1 MNNPGE
7 EPRDAF
13 ATGASRMCRRAWWV
27 FLIGGIASVA
37 FGILA
42 FVNPGV
48 ALLVLAMVFAAFI
61 LVDGAANIWGALQ
74 NRGRDGWVAVL
85 IFGALG
91 VLVGAYALM
100 APPVSML
107 ALIYVIAFFAL
118 TTGLISLYL
127 GWQIRKEITNEWILY
142 VSGALSVLFA
152 LLVLFRPGIGGV
164 AIVYMIAT
172 WAIIVGLLRIMFA
185 FFIRRVGR
193 ELDA

>member
-1 MNNPGE
+1 MNDPN
-7 EPRDAF
+7 RDSQDVLAQ
-13 ATGASRMCRRAWWV
+13 GASRLCRRAWWV

-42 FVNPGV
+42 FFNPGL

-85 IFGALG
+85 LFGALG
-91 VLVGAYALM
+91 VLVGAYALTV
-100 APPVSML
+100 PPVSML

-118 TTGLISLYL
+118 ATGMISLYL
-127 GWQIRKEITNEWILY
+127 GWQIRKEISNEWILY

-152 LLVLFRPGIGGV
+152 LVVLFQPGVGGV
-164 AIVYMIAT
+164 AIVYLIAA
-172 WAIIVGLLRIMFA
+172 WAIIVGVLRIMFA

-193 ELDA
+193 ELDT

>member
-1 MNNPGE
+1 MNDPN
-7 EPRDAF
+7 RDSQDIL
-13 ATGASRMCRRAWWV
+13 TQGASRLCRRAWWV

-42 FVNPGV
+42 FFNPGL

-85 IFGALG
+85 LFGALG
-91 VLVGAYALM
+91 VLVGAYALTV
-100 APPVSML
+100 PPVSML

-118 TTGLISLYL
+118 ATGMISLYL
-127 GWQIRKEITNEWILY
+127 GWQIRKEISNEWILY

-152 LLVLFRPGIGGV
+152 LVVLFQPDVGGV
-164 AIVYMIAT
+164 AIVYLIAA
-172 WAIIVGLLRIMFA
+172 WAIIVGVLRIMFA

-193 ELDA
+193 ELDT

>member
-1 MNNPGE
+1 MNDLNE
-7 EPRDAF
+7 NSRDVLAS
-13 ATGASRMCRRAWWV
+13 GASRLCRRAWWV

-37 FGILA
+37 FGVLA
-42 FVNPGV
+42 FVNPGL

-74 NRGRDGWVAVL
+74 NRGREGWVAVL

-91 VLVGAYALM
+91 VLVGAYALTV
-100 APPVSML
+100 PPVSML

-118 TTGLISLYL
+118 TTGVISLYL
-127 GWQIRKEITNEWILY
+127 GWQIRKEISNEWILY

-152 LLVLFRPGIGGV
+152 LFVLFQPDVGGV
-164 AIVYMIAT
+164 AVVYVIAA

-193 ELDA
+193 ELDR

>member
-7 EPRDAF
+7 GSRDAF
-13 ATGASRMCRRAWWV
+13 ASGASRMCRRAWWV

-91 VLVGAYALM
+91 VLVGAYALT

-152 LLVLFRPGIGGV
+152 LLVLFQPGIGGV